1 MANAF
6 GNLSLIGSSLLQHN
20 RNFESIAQN
29 LANSGTPGRKA
40 ERVFFRD
47 LLTPSSEGRAP
58 TPLGIASS
66 FRIDHATQGQLVA
79 SAQSHHLAIDGD
91 GYFLVQAQRGVS
103 FENRLTRNGDFA
115 PALAPPAADT
125 GDTGAAADTGDIYLE
140 TAAGERL
147 MGWYADDEGN
157 LPDTRGI
164 STVAPFRFETGRES
178 IPFSPTTDVALEVH
192 LPGNAQEGD
201 SYLDDV
207 EFIDSA
213 GQRRSASLTYL
224 ALDEPHRWTLRVDFG
239 PTATDATSTS
249 PAATPPDAADAG
261 QVVDIALVFDP
272 FTGTFTSPDALELS
286 VDYTADPSEDD
297 SSTLAASSAQ
307 FSLDLT
313 DSFAAGEQ
321 YRTYEQTQNGFEA
334 GRLTD
339 WRVERNGV
347 IEGIFSNGLTRTIGQ
362 IALVDVPNRDGLA
375 VAENGTFVATA
386 ASGTLLAYD
395 LRDSERAQI
404 YQNHLESSAIDI
416 AEQMTEVIEHQHI
429 YASLSRLLS
438 VTNDLLAST
447 LDIKR

>member
-6 GNLSLIGSSLLQHN
+6 GSLSLIGSSLLQHN

-40 ERVFFRD
+40 ERVLFRD

-58 TPLGIASS
+58 TPLGLASS
-66 FRIDHATQGQLVA
+66 LRIDHETQGQLVA
-79 SAQSHHLAIDGD
+79 SSRSHHLAIAGD
-91 GYFLVQAQRGVS
+91 GYFLVQAQRGAS
-103 FENRLTRNGDFA
+103 FENKLTRNGDFA
-115 PALAPPAADT
+115 PALATPGADAGT
-125 GDTGAAADTGDIYLE
+125 SDIYLE

-164 STVAPFRFETGRES
+164 STVEPFRFETGRES
-178 IPFSPTTDVALEVH
+178 IPFSPTTDVELEVH
-192 LPGNAQEGD
+192 LPGNAKEGD

-224 ALDEPHRWTLRVDFG
+224 ALEEPHRWTLRVDFG
-239 PTATDATSTS
+239 PTSTGATSPDAATPADATDADET
-249 PAATPPDAADAG
+249 G
-261 QVVDIALVFDP
+261 RVVDIDLVFDP
-272 FTGTFTSPDALELS
+272 FTGTFTSPDSLELS
-286 VDYTADPSEDD
+286 VDYTGAGTSSEAD
-297 SSTLAASSAQ
+297 SSTPLAASSAR
-307 FSLDLT
+307 FSLDFS
-313 DSFAAGEQ
+313 DSFAAGEH
-321 YRTYEQTQNGFEA
+321 YRTYAQTQNGFES

-339 WRVERNGV
+339 WRVEKNGV
-347 IEGIFSNGLTRTIGQ
+347 IEGTFSNGLTRTIGQ

>member
-115 PALAPPAADT
+115 PALAPPAADASES
-125 GDTGAAADTGDIYLE
+125 DTGAAADTGDLYLE

-164 STVAPFRFETGRES
+164 STVAPFRFETRTRKHPLLSNHRRGPGGAPARHRPRGRLLFGRCGIYRLSRAAAKRELGH
-178 IPFSPTTDVALEVH
+178 IWLWMSP
-192 LPGNAQEGD
+192 
-201 SYLDDV
+201 
-207 EFIDSA
+207 IA
-213 GQRRSASLTYL
+213 GRSA
-224 ALDEPHRWTLRVDFG
+224 
-239 PTATDATSTS
+239 
-249 PAATPPDAADAG
+249 
-261 QVVDIALVFDP
+261 
-272 FTGTFTSPDALELS
+272 
-286 VDYTADPSEDD
+286 
-297 SSTLAASSAQ
+297 
-307 FSLDLT
+307 
-313 DSFAAGEQ
+313 
-321 YRTYEQTQNGFEA
+321 
-334 GRLTD
+334 
-339 WRVERNGV
+339 
-347 IEGIFSNGLTRTIGQ
+347 
-362 IALVDVPNRDGLA
+362 
-375 VAENGTFVATA
+375 
-386 ASGTLLAYD
+386 
-395 LRDSERAQI
+395 
-404 YQNHLESSAIDI
+404 
-416 AEQMTEVIEHQHI
+416 
-429 YASLSRLLS
+429 
-438 VTNDLLAST
+438 
-447 LDIKR
+447 

>member
-6 GNLSLIGSSLLQHN
+6 GSLSLIGSSLLQHN

-40 ERVFFRD
+40 ERVLFRD
-47 LLTPSSEGRAP
+47 LLTSSSEGRAP
-58 TPLGIASS
+58 TPLGVASS

-79 SAQSHHLAIDGD
+79 SSRSHHFAIDGD
-91 GYFLVQAQRGVS
+91 GYFLVQAQRGAS
-103 FENRLTRNGDFA
+103 FENKLTRNGDFTPVLAA
-115 PALAPPAADT
+115 PAAAN
-125 GDTGAAADTGDIYLE
+125 GGDIYLE
-140 TAAGERL
+140 TAGGERL

-178 IPFSPTTDVALEVH
+178 IPFSPTTDVELEVH
-192 LPGNAQEGD
+192 LPGNAKEGD

-224 ALDEPHRWTLRVDFG
+224 ALEEPHRWTLRVDFG
-239 PTATDATSTS
+239 STSTGATS
-249 PAATPPDAADAG
+249 PDAATPAADAAAAADAG
-261 QVVDIALVFDP
+261 RVVDINLVFDP
-272 FTGTFTSPDALELS
+272 FTGTFTSPDSLELS
-286 VDYTADPSEDD
+286 VDYTAAPNEED
-297 SSTLAASSAQ
+297 SSTPLAASSAR

-313 DSFAAGEQ
+313 DSFAAGEH
-321 YRTYEQTQNGFEA
+321 YRAYEQTQNGFEA

-339 WRVERNGV
+339 WRVEKNGV

-404 YQNHLESSAIDI
+404 HQNHLESSAIDI